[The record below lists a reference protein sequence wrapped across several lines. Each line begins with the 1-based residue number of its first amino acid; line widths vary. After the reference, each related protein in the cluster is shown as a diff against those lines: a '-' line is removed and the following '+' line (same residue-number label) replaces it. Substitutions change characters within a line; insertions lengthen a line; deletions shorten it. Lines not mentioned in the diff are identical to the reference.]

1 MKPPT
6 GRSGQKQAAENDK
19 DKSIPT
25 ANYLTK

>member
-1 MKPPT
+1 MKLTT

-19 DKSIPT
+19 DKSMLT